1 MRGNLHNARFYMHK
15 YSLCN
20 KFIAYQLL
28 TYRGIFLYEDCLPTF
43 SSSGQQRINMKFIVL
58 FKLEI
63 SVSII
68 NFQEKNKKNIKDKD
82 RNMKYPTNMV

>member
-1 MRGNLHNARFYMHK
+1 
-15 YSLCN
+15 
-20 KFIAYQLL
+20 
-28 TYRGIFLYEDCLPTF
+28 
-43 SSSGQQRINMKFIVL
+43 MKFIVL
-58 FKLEI
+58 FKPEI